1 MNNQNLKFSALIF
14 ICTLPIYI
22 LSFINGPKSLWLS
35 TSFLSQNDFLNKIKK
50 NFIIGGLIAFLSIG
64 VGYILKHRH
73 DVAPE
78 IYKKELQLIMPDY
91 EIRKEERYCKEH
103 IDSIFNDL
111 VGAYVL
117 TDKTFL
123 ERYTEEKGT
132 FIIRLELDYQK
143 AIKDSIGI
151 GKYYPNH
158 RDSLKT
164 DQWYKNIAT
173 TVISQS
179 LKE

>member
-1 MNNQNLKFSALIF
+1 M
-14 ICTLPIYI
+14 T
-22 LSFINGPKSLWLS
+22 
-35 TSFLSQNDFLNKIKK
+35 
-50 NFIIGGLIAFLSIG
+50 IG

-73 DVAPE
+73 DVAQE

-164 DQWYKNIAT
+164 DQWYT
-173 TVISQS
+173 P
-179 LKE
+179 L